1 MRIVSWN
8 VNGIRAA
15 TRKGFLDWLA
25 AAQPDVLCLQEIK
38 AMPEQL
44 GPDLL
49 SDHGYHVV
57 WNPAKKKGYSGTATF
72 SKVEPDAVQIGIGED
87 RFDDEGR
94 ILLTQHGDVTVINC
108 YFPHGQRD
116 HARLPYKTDFYRA
129 LFVWGQ
135 AMRAAGKKVCIT
147 GDWNTAHND
156 IDIRNYKSNRKTS
169 GFTLPER
176 QLVDEWVEAGW
187 HDAFRALYPERG
199 DMYTWW
205 SQRGDVRAR
214 NVGWRIDYHFVADEL
229 WPRVQDAL
237 IHTQVMG
244 SDHCPIE
251 LVLDEPALGESR
263 D

>member
-25 AAQPDVLCLQEIK
+25 ETQPDVVCLQEIK

-49 SDHGYHVV
+49 SEHGYHVA
-57 WNPAKKKGYSGTATF
+57 WHPAQKKGYSGTATF
-72 SKVEPDAVQIGIGED
+72 SKVAPDHVQHGIGEA

-94 ILLTQHGDVTVINC
+94 ILLTRHGDVTVINC

-129 LFVWGQ
+129 LLVWAQ
-135 AMRAAGKKVCIT
+135 ALRAEGKQICIT
-147 GDWNTAHND
+147 GDWNTAHHD
-156 IDIRNYKSNRKTS
+156 VDIRNFKQNRKTS

-176 QLVDEWVEAGW
+176 ALLDEWVDAGW
-187 HDAFRALYPERG
+187 HDTFRRLYPERA

-214 NVGWRIDYHFVADEL
+214 NIGWRIDYHFVCDAL

-237 IHTQVMG
+237 IHTATMG

-251 LVLDEPALGESR
+251 LVLSDA
-263 D
+263 